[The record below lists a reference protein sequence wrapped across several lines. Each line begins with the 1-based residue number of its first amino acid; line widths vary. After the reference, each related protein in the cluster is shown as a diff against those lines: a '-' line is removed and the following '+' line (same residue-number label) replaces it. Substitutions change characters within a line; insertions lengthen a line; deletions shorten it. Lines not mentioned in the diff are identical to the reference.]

1 MQILETIEKCSKFFN
16 IDCDVKEINFLKWKE
31 IPRKIRGV
39 YIIASS
45 FSNDVEIIYV
55 GKGNIRTRQD
65 MHYQKSIGKKIPGL
79 TYPEGW
85 KYLFEN
91 YTISNENWHIYYI
104 ELNRETQLSAM
115 EGALIHFLKPWVND
129 EVWKDRNK

>member
-1 MQILETIEKCSKFFN
+1 MTVLETIKKCSNFFN
-16 IDCDVKEINFLKWKE
+16 IACEVKQINFMAWKE

-39 YIIASS
+39 YIITSGS
-45 FSNDVEIIYV
+45 DVDSEIIYV

-65 MHYQKSIGKKIPGL
+65 MHYQKSIGKEMSGL
-79 TYPEGW
+79 VYPEAW
-85 KYLFEN
+85 KYLLEN
-91 YTISNENWHIYYI
+91 YTISNSLWYVYYI
-104 ELNRETQLSAM
+104 ELKFETELSAM